1 MAPIH
6 LSSDIVRLSLCLAA
20 LGVVYVARF
29 FVRYLQARRQ
39 FPGPPVTNIWS
50 GNLTELMTDTV
61 HEKWRQWHR
70 EHGPVYQTVSS
81 FSVSLGHGS
90 HAELR
95 SGTACS
101 PASSTSGTRN

>member
-1 MAPIH
+1 MAPIP
-6 LSSDIVRLSLCLAA
+6 LSGDIVYLSLCVAA
-20 LGVVYVARF
+20 LGVVYAVRF

-50 GNLTELMTDTV
+50 GNLAELMTDNV

-81 FSVSLGHGS
+81 IPIILGCNS
-90 HAELR
+90 EAEDR
-95 SGTACS
+95 SGTDCS
-101 PASSTSGTRN
+101 PALST